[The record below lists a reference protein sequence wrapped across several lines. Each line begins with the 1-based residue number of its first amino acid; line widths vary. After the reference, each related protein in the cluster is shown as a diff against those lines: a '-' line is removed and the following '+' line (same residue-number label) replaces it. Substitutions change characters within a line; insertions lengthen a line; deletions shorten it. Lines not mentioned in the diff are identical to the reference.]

1 MNYSRRRFLRN
12 SALSAT
18 AVPFALG
25 ASTNY
30 CEAATQSK
38 FDLSMGFP
46 DDAIRLCWN
55 ENTLGPSPKAIE
67 GAMQGVPLAYRYAL
81 GGELTPHI
89 AEYLGIDKD
98 WVLMGTGSSEVLRLT
113 PIAYLRDGGNVVG
126 ALETWAGLLTVADN
140 MGVDV
145 RRIPLKKDEGYAYD
159 IDGMLAAVDS
169 DTRLFVLVT
178 PNNPTGTTLSYAEIK
193 RIADSL
199 PKDVLF
205 VLDQAY
211 VDYQADRHSG
221 ADLIREGYTNVLV
234 TQTFSKS
241 YALAGLRCGYGLAH
255 PDILTKIRKFG
266 SGPGSINI
274 VGFGAV
280 LGSLDDPQHVA
291 RSRAYVRETRK
302 VYENQFADMGLTSVS
317 GPPPFMLVELGKKSK
332 AVFDELER
340 RHIFTT
346 HGNSW
351 HLPDHI
357 RVSYGLEEENQAL
370 FSAMKAIL

>member
-1 MNYSRRRFLRN
+1 MNHSRRRFLRN

-18 AVPFALG
+18 VVPFALSAG
-25 ASTNY
+25 SDY
-30 CEAATQSK
+30 CEAATTSN

-67 GAMQGVPLAYRYAL
+67 GAMTGVPLSYRYAL
-81 GGELTPHI
+81 GGELAPHV
-89 AEYLGIDKD
+89 AEYHGIDKD

-113 PIAYLRDGGNVVG
+113 PIAYARDGGNVVG
-126 ALETWAGLLTVADN
+126 ALETWAGLLKVADN
-140 MGVDV
+140 LGVDV

-169 DTRLFVLVT
+169 ETRLFVLVT

-193 RIADSL
+193 HIADSL
-199 PKDVLF
+199 PKNVLF

-211 VDYQADRHSG
+211 VDYQDDRRSG
-221 ADLIREGYTNVLV
+221 ADLIKEGYTNVLV

-280 LGSLDDPQHVA
+280 LGSLDDPEHAA
-291 RSRAYVRETRK
+291 RSRAYVQETRK
-302 VYENQFADMGLTSVS
+302 YYEHQFADLGLTSVA
-317 GPPPFMLVELGKKSK
+317 GPSPFMLVELGERSK
-332 AVFDELER
+332 AIFDELKR
-340 RHIFTT
+340 RHIFTS

-351 HLPDHI
+351 HLPDYV
-357 RVSYGLEEENQAL
+357 RVSYGREHENQAF

>member
-18 AVPFALG
+18 AIPIALSAG
-25 ASTNY
+25 SDY
-30 CEAATQSK
+30 CEAATKSA

-67 GAMQGVPLAYRYAL
+67 GAMAGVPLSYRYAL
-81 GGELTPHI
+81 GGKLAPHV
-89 AEYLGIDKD
+89 AEYHGIDKD
-98 WVLMGTGSSEVLRLT
+98 WVLMGTGSSELLRIA
-113 PIAYLRDGGNVVG
+113 PIAYARDGGNVVG
-126 ALETWAGLLTVADN
+126 ALETWGGLLTVADN
-140 MGVDV
+140 LGVDV

-159 IDGMLAAVDS
+159 IDGMLAAIDS

-193 RIADSL
+193 HIADSL

-211 VDYQADRHSG
+211 VDYQDSRHSG
-221 ADLIREGYTNVLV
+221 ADLVKEGYSNVLV

-241 YALAGLRCGYGLAH
+241 FALAGMRCGYGLAH
-255 PDILTKIRKFG
+255 PDILKEIRKYG
-266 SGPGSINI
+266 CGPGSINMA
-274 VGFGAV
+274 GFGAA
-280 LGSLDDPQHVA
+280 LGSLDDPEHA
-291 RSRAYVRETRK
+291 SRSRAYVRETRK
-302 VYENQFADMGLTSVS
+302 YYEHQFADLGLTAVS
-317 GPPPFMLVELGKKSK
+317 GPPPFMLVELGERSK
-332 AVFDELER
+332 PVFDELER

-346 HGNSW
+346 HGSSW
-351 HLPDHI
+351 HLPDYI
-357 RVSYGLEEENQAL
+357 RVSYGREHENQA
-370 FSAMKAIL
+370 FFAAMKAIL